1 MRTTT
6 RAAAL
11 AAGVTLVGVLALAG
25 CAQTVT
31 LQPADDA
38 ANPLCA
44 KVSVELTFLDTVA
57 GLEPRETNAQATAA
71 WGEPATVLLRCGVA
85 SPPPT
90 AEFPCFTIEGVDWLR
105 DDTGDPNFVFTTY
118 GRTPAVEVIIDSDG
132 DPDIPDDGVSG
143 LEALTDVARAVAA
156 IPADRECVAIGEAG

>member
-11 AAGVTLVGVLALAG
+11 ALAVLALAG
-25 CAQTVT
+25 CAPTVT
-31 LQPADDA
+31 LEPADDA

-44 KVSVELTFLDTVA
+44 KVSVELTYLDTVA
-57 GLEPRETNAQATAA
+57 ELTPRETNAQATGA

-90 AEFPCFTIEGVDWLR
+90 AEFPCVTVDGVDWLR
-105 DDTGDPNFVFTTY
+105 DDSGDPNFVFTTY

-132 DPDIPDDGVSG
+132 DPDNPDDGVSG
-143 LEALTDVARAVAA
+143 LEALTDVARAVAQ
-156 IPADRECVAIGEAG
+156 IPADRNCVAIGEAG

>member
-11 AAGVTLVGVLALAG
+11 ALAVLLLAG
-25 CAQTVT
+25 CAPTVT
-31 LQPADDA
+31 LEPADDA

-44 KVSVELTFLDTVA
+44 KVSVELTYVDTVA
-57 GLEPRETNAQATAA
+57 ELAPRETNAQATAA

-90 AEFPCFTIEGVDWLR
+90 AEFPCVTVEGVDWLR
-105 DDTGDPNFVFTTY
+105 DDSGDPNFVFTTY

-132 DPDIPDDGVSG
+132 DPDNPDDGVSG
-143 LEALTDVARAVAA
+143 LEALTDVARAVAQ
-156 IPADRECVAIGEAG
+156 IPADRNCVAIGDAG